1 MKGGVGLVRCL
12 KAESINWVA
21 TFPASTVN
29 EVLAEEGVRH
39 VMARDERTAVAIADG
54 FSRVSNG
61 KRFGVATCIG
71 GINAAGIQ
79 YAYGALAQAF
89 EDSSPLLC
97 LTGGVDANEWQL
109 SRYDTQRGLESVTK
123 WAAYINT
130 AERVPE
136 FMRRAFT
143 YLKTGHP
150 APILIQVPR
159 GVVRQEYDDAAHR
172 YTPVKGWKSAGDPR
186 DVEVTVRALLAAKNP
201 LIYAGQGVFYAD
213 ACAALQEFVELVEV
227 PVMATLLGKSVF
239 PETHPLCLGVRG
251 GPVTHF
257 LESADLVFGI
267 GTSLNKGRFS
277 HTIPQVHQKTILQT
291 AIDEYDINKNYCA
304 DHVVIGDAQLV
315 LQQLIAEVK
324 KQVGSAGRRENPQLR
339 ATIQRLKDEKA
350 QKYRDA
356 ITSNDRPMNPY
367 RVYWDVMQAI
377 DRDHSCI
384 THDSGNTRDQ
394 LSTIWEATVPHGYLG
409 WGNVSTLGF
418 GLGAA
423 LGAKLAHPERT
434 VINVCGDAGFGYFT
448 GNLEVGLREK
458 IPIITIHVNNG
469 GFSGYGP
476 GFWGPGSHPYTH
488 AVTPSSVFSSAKIA
502 EGVGIYSERVEAPDE
517 IIPAFRRAVKATESG
532 RPALLEMICIQYP
545 IMGRWVTA

>member
-1 MKGGVGLVRCL
+1 M
-12 KAESINWVA
+12 KAEGINWVA
-21 TFPASTVN
+21 TFPSSTVN

-39 VMARDERTAVAIADG
+39 VMAREERTAVAIADG
-54 FSRVSNG
+54 FSRVSDG
-61 KRFGVATCIG
+61 KRFGVATCMG

-97 LTGGVDANEWQL
+97 LTGGVNANEWQL

-123 WAAYINT
+123 WAAFINT

-150 APILIQVPR
+150 APILIQMPR
-159 GVVRQEYDDAAHR
+159 DVVRQEYDDAVHG
-172 YTPVKGWKSAGDPR
+172 YTPVKGWKAAGDPR

-227 PVMATLLGKSVF
+227 PVITTLLGKSAF
-239 PETHPLCLGVRG
+239 PETHPLALGVRG

-257 LESADLVFGI
+257 LEGADLVFGI

-277 HTIPQVHQKTILQT
+277 HVIPKASQKTILQT
-291 AIDEYDINKNYCA
+291 SIDEYDINKNYRA

-324 KQVGSAGRRENPQLR
+324 KQAGSTGRPENPQLR
-339 ATIQRLKDEKA
+339 ATIQRVKDEKA
-350 QKYRDA
+350 QKYQDA

-367 RVYWDVMQAI
+367 RVYWDIMQTI
-377 DRDHSCI
+377 DRDNSCI

-394 LSTIWEATVPHGYLG
+394 LSTIWEATVPHGYIG

-423 LGAKLAHPERT
+423 LGAKLAHPQRT

-458 IPIITIHVNNG
+458 IPIITIHINNG

-476 GFWGPGSHPYTH
+476 GFWGPGSHPSTH

-502 EGVGIYSERVEAPDE
+502 EGIGIYSERVETPDE
-517 IIPAFRRAVKATESG
+517 IIPAFQRAVKATESG

-545 IMGRWVTA
+545 IVGRWVTG